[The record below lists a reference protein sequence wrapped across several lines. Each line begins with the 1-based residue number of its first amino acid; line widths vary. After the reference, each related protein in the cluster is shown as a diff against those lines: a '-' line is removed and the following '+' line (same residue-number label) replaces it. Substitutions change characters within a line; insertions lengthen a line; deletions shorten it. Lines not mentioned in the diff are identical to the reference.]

1 MRLVRE
7 IVWQLVNAW
16 MLANANYEML
26 KFFATCFY
34 WNILKEVENYTNYTN
49 TQLDQRHS
57 EAAYELVRI
66 CILVYD
72 ISGRNS

>member
-7 IVWQLVNAW
+7 IVWQHVDAW

-49 TQLDQRHS
+49 TQ
-57 EAAYELVRI
+57 
-66 CILVYD
+66 
-72 ISGRNS
+72 

>member
-26 KFFATCFY
+26 KFFATCFLLEY
-34 WNILKEVENYTNYTN
+34 PERSRKLYKLYKYAIGPT
-49 TQLDQRHS
+49 S
-57 EAAYELVRI
+57 F
-66 CILVYD
+66 
-72 ISGRNS
+72 